1 MIEKGEA
8 RLYNEDALTS
18 GELITVDDSGNKKTF
33 FYVLSSM
40 SLEMYERFGIEPGH
54 SSIEKSRGKIMDEK
68 REF

>member
-8 RLYNEDALTS
+8 RLYNDDTLTS

-40 SLEMYERFGIEPGH
+40 SLEMYERFGI
-54 SSIEKSRGKIMDEK
+54 
-68 REF
+68 